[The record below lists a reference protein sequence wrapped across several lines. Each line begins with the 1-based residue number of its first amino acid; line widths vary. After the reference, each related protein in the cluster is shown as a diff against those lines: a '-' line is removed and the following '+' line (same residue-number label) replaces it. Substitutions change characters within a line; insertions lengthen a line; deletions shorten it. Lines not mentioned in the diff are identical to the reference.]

1 MTSCRSLLGL
11 GIAAMSVGCASG
23 PDLEG
28 LSGTQRSKFEA
39 MEVFHGPAPRPHTV
53 IQPVK
58 NSVCLKA
65 YQQESM
71 HEDETLQGLK
81 LKAARLDA
89 DAISNAACLKR
100 SGAEWNDCWSSI
112 VCAGD
117 AIRYKQ

>member
-1 MTSCRSLLGL
+1 MTRSRSLLGL

-28 LSGTQRSKFEA
+28 LSSTQRSKFEA
-39 MEVFHGPAPRPHTV
+39 MEVFRGPAPRPHTV

-58 NSVCLKA
+58 SFACLKA
-65 YQQESM
+65 YQHESM
-71 HEDETLQGLK
+71 HEEGTIQGLK

-89 DAISNAACLKR
+89 DAVSNAACQTR

-112 VCAGD
+112 VCTGD